1 MCEGSAHGSHG
12 GGLALQKHSAFI
24 FEKDPSRARKVGL
37 EIYCG
42 RHPWCGRV
50 STLRGGSR
58 SLSFLRSSEAQ
69 TASSFPTRSTSSFSL
84 VLRYISFFSVRRSTS
99 PKFSYTSPSVPHT
112 RAPNA
117 VATTTASS
125 CDRVGSLEIAWSV
138 VDSRAFE
145 SVAATISVRKHSVGK
160 IRSSYL
166 TSVGTVLVRLA
177 SELEGVVMV
186 AYLGS

>member
-1 MCEGSAHGSHG
+1 MCEGSAHESHG

-24 FEKDPSRARKVGL
+24 FEKGPSRARKVGL

-42 RHPWCGRV
+42 RHSWCGRV

-69 TASSFPTRSTSSFSL
+69 TASSFPTRSTSSCSL
-84 VLRYISFFSVRRSTS
+84 VLRYLSFFSVRRSTS
-99 PKFSYTSPSVPHT
+99 PKFSYTTSPSAPHT

-117 VATTTASS
+117 VATTVASS
-125 CDRVGSLEIAWSV
+125 CDRVGSLDIAWSA

-145 SVAATISVRKHSVGK
+145 SVAATISVRKRSVC
-160 IRSSYL
+160 IL
-166 TSVGTVLVRLA
+166 EVLI
-177 SELEGVVMV
+177 
-186 AYLGS
+186 

>member
-1 MCEGSAHGSHG
+1 MCEGSAHESHG

-24 FEKDPSRARKVGL
+24 FEKDPSRTRKVGL

-42 RHPWCGRV
+42 RHSWCGRA

-58 SLSFLRSSEAQ
+58 SFSFLRSSEAQ
-69 TASSFPTRSTSSFSL
+69 AASSFPTRSSSSCSL
-84 VLRYISFFSVRRSTS
+84 VLRNLSFFSVLTSTS
-99 PKFSYTSPSVPHT
+99 PRFSYTASPSVPHT

-145 SVAATISVRKHSVGK
+145 SVAVTIFVREHSVGK
-160 IRSSYL
+160 
-166 TSVGTVLVRLA
+166 
-177 SELEGVVMV
+177 LEI
-186 AYLGS
+186 LI